1 MAQSLVQM
9 QMHGPGGD
17 TERCCPVPCALQAL
31 FTCLLPLLS
40 RRHPCKLFQHLD
52 CLCHYPTLVLRMPMT
67 PGVPA
72 KPMAARICEG
82 VDDGL
87 RLLGAPQC
95 GPFLVEY
102 KYDGVRAQIHLL
114 PDGQV
119 RV

>member
-1 MAQSLVQM
+1 
-9 QMHGPGGD
+9 
-17 TERCCPVPCALQAL
+17 
-31 FTCLLPLLS
+31 
-40 RRHPCKLFQHLD
+40 
-52 CLCHYPTLVLRMPMT
+52 MT

-87 RLLGAPQC
+87 RLLGVPQC

>member
-1 MAQSLVQM
+1 
-9 QMHGPGGD
+9 
-17 TERCCPVPCALQAL
+17 
-31 FTCLLPLLS
+31 
-40 RRHPCKLFQHLD
+40 
-52 CLCHYPTLVLRMPMT
+52 MT

-87 RLLGAPQC
+87 RLLGVPQC

-119 RV
+119 RDKIQGAQGISGEPRDVRG